1 MSKFLKNTKSA
12 AGFTLVELMVVV
24 AIIGILASIAIPQYS
39 KYQARAR
46 TSEAKVS
53 LAAIHAA
60 QTSFAIESSSFT
72 ACLARIGWQPNNA
85 QKMYYA
91 NGFGADGTVAGT
103 TCGDGSDSCNV
114 TSWGPSTT
122 TDNAI
127 TSTQCGTA
135 AAVDVTYFKAN
146 QKAIAAPG
154 TNNDMTVEAEAE
166 AALDSTVS
174 KAAFNVWAMGNVSTT
189 TGAPDTWQIDQN
201 KNMVNTTS
209 SL

>member
-72 ACLARIGWQPNNA
+72 ACIGLIGWQPGTA
-85 QKMYYA
+85 QKMFYA
-91 NGFGADGTVAGT
+91 TGTDGTPST
-103 TCGDGSDSCNV
+103 NTCGRGSDDCSFA
-114 TSWGPSTT
+114 SWTAGGTGQGQQC
-122 TDNAI
+122 TDSVGAA
-127 TSTQCGTA
+127 TSTKFRAT
-135 AAVDVTYFKAN
+135 
-146 QKAIAAPG
+146 QKASTDTASNDDPSSTSYDGTGLPPASGIAKTTFVVG
-154 TNNDMTVEAEAE
+154 
-166 AALDSTVS
+166 AAGQVVSDS
-174 KAAFNVWAMGNVSTT
+174 A
-189 TGAPDTWQIDQN
+189 GAIDAWTMNQD
-201 KNMVNTTS
+201 KNIVNTTS